1 MSQTGRRRL
10 KVFAVVPCLHP
21 FVRKDL
27 ELLRRHFE
35 VRVGYY
41 RSPRSTLSILLGT
54 LWADITFS
62 RFADTHAFPAVLF
75 SRIFGKKSIVVVGG
89 YEVARIP
96 EIRYGLVLSPIKS
109 HILRY
114 VLRQADRVLTVDESL
129 KSDAIRNVGVNGKNI
144 TTVPN
149 GFDSEKFS
157 FEGEKENMVLTAY
170 LCSTWQRARVKGLDT
185 FVRTAEYLPHLQFVT
200 VGITGPVL
208 KGLRRISP
216 SNVTFIPPV
225 EEEDLIP
232 FYQRAKVYCQ
242 LSMREG
248 LPNAL
253 CEAMLCECVPVGT
266 DVQGIRTAMGDSGFY
281 TSYGDP
287 LATKEAV
294 KKALAMGSGKLARD
308 RIRRLFPL
316 EQREKRLVEIIEEL
330 TRE

>member
-1 MSQTGRRRL
+1 MSHAGMRRL
-10 KVFAVVPCLHP
+10 KVFAIVPSLHS

-27 ELLRRHFE
+27 ELLRKRFE

-41 RSPRSTLSILLGT
+41 RSPWSTPSILLGT
-54 LWADITFS
+54 FWADVTFS

-75 SRIFGKKSIVVVGG
+75 SRMFGRKSIVVVGG

-96 EIRYGLVLSPIKS
+96 ELRYGLVQSPVKS

-114 VLRQADRVLTVDESL
+114 VLRRADRVLTVDESL
-129 KSDAIRNVGVNGKNI
+129 KWDAIRNVGVDGENI

-157 FEGEKENMVLTAY
+157 FKGEKENMVLTAY
-170 LCSTWQRARVKGLDT
+170 LCSTWERARLKGLDT
-185 FVRTAEYLPHLQFVT
+185 FVRTAATLPHLQFVT
-200 VGITGPVL
+200 VGVTDPVL
-208 KGLRRISP
+208 KDLRRMAS
-216 SNVTFIPPV
+216 SNVTFVPPV
-225 EEEDLIP
+225 EENDLIP
-232 FYQRAKVYCQ
+232 YYQRAKVYCQ

-266 DVQGIRTAMGDSGFY
+266 DVQGIRTAMGDTGFY
-281 TSYGDP
+281 VSYEDP
-287 LATKEAV
+287 LATKEAII
-294 KKALAMGSGKLARD
+294 KALSMGSGTSARE
-308 RIRRLFPL
+308 RIRSLFPL
-316 EQREKRLVEIIEEL
+316 QQREKRFAAIIEEL